1 MKQITIALA
10 GCGNRGMDTYA
21 QCQKRFPDRMKI
33 VAAAD
38 TNEERLKMMCEQFG
52 LSREQCFHSA
62 EEMLEQERLADAMI
76 IATTDQMHYGEA
88 MSALEKGYHLLLEK
102 PISLTEKE
110 CRDIIALAK
119 KQQRQVIVCHVL
131 RYTVFYQKLKELI
144 DTSMVGDIVSVQ
156 AIEKVGYWHQGHSFV
171 RGNWRNSDL
180 SSPMILQKCCHDMD
194 IILWLTGKHCK
205 LVSSFGSLMH
215 YTPENAP
222 KGAPMY
228 CVDGCPVADE
238 CPYNA
243 VTYYMNRLNKGEKG
257 WPLTSLT
264 TDPTEENVLE
274 ALKGGPFGRCVYHCD
289 NNVVDHQVVNL
300 LLEDGVTVNFTMCA
314 FTKECAR
321 HIRIMGTK
329 GEIYGDLQNNTIQ
342 IFPFMGE
349 DECIDV
355 SKLMDD
361 FSGHS
366 GGDPRMVDMFL
377 NLIAGEPYDMT
388 TLSSVDMSLESHVV
402 AFAAEKSRL
411 NGGQVQSIEL

>member
-1 MKQITIALA
+1 
-10 GCGNRGMDTYA
+10 MDTYA

-38 TNEERLKMMCEQFG
+38 INEDRLAMMREQFG
-52 LSREQCFHSA
+52 LSEEQCYNSA
-62 EEMLEQERLADAMI
+62 EEMLDQGRLADAMI
-76 IATTDQMHYGEA
+76 IATTDQMHYAEA

-102 PISLTEKE
+102 PISPTEKE
-110 CRDIIALAK
+110 CRDIVALAK
-119 KQQRQVIVCHVL
+119 KRKRHVIVCHVL
-131 RYTVFYQKLKELI
+131 RYTVFYQKIKELI
-144 DTSMVGDIVSVQ
+144 DAGTIGDIVSVQ

-194 IILWLTGKHCK
+194 IILWLTGKHCRQ
-205 LVSSFGSLMH
+205 VSSFGSLTH
-215 YTPENAP
+215 FTAQNAP

-228 CVDGCPVADE
+228 CNEGCPAADH

-243 VTYYMNRLNKGEKG
+243 VRYYMDQLKSGEKG

-264 TDPTEENVLE
+264 TVLTEENVLR
-274 ALKGGPFGRCVYHCD
+274 ALKDGPFGRCIYRCD

-300 LLEDGVTVNFTMCA
+300 LLEDGATVNFTMCA
-314 FTKECAR
+314 FTKACAR
-321 HIRIMGTK
+321 HIRLMGTK

-355 SKLMDD
+355 SKLTDD
-361 FSGHS
+361 FTGHS

-377 NLIAGEPYDMT
+377 NLIAGENCDET
-388 TLSSVDMSLESHVV
+388 TLSSVDMSLESHLV
-402 AFAAEKSRL
+402 AFAAERSRL
-411 NGGQVQSIEL
+411 NGGQIQNVEL